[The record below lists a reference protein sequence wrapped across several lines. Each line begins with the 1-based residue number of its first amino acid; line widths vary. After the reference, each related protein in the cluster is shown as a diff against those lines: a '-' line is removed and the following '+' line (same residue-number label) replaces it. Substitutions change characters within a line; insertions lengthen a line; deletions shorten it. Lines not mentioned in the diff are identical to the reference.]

1 MAYVMRIHKT
11 GGAEVLSWEA
21 ASVGKPGRGEVRLKH
36 TAIGLNFID
45 IYHRTGLYQAPLPTV
60 LGLEAAAVVL
70 EAGPEVTDLSPG
82 DRVAYASAPMGAYSE
97 ERLMPADRLVKLPA
111 SISDQEAA
119 VLMLKGMTAQF
130 LLRRTYKVR
139 AGDTILIHAA
149 AGGVGLIV
157 CQWASALGATVIG
170 TVGSEEKAIVA
181 QAHGCTHP
189 ILYRREDFVQ
199 RVRDITAGHGVDVVY
214 DSVGRDTFVKSL
226 DCLRPLGMMASF
238 GQSSGSIPPF
248 DLGLLSAKGSLFLTR
263 PSLVT
268 YTARREDLLASAK
281 ELFGMVE
288 AGKVKVAI
296 GQTYP
301 LREAARAHRD
311 LEARRTTGATVM
323 TV

>member
-21 ASVGKPGRGEVRLKH
+21 ASVGKPGRGEVRLKQ